1 MDFLA
6 ATCMC
11 IGLALFTLADSQVS
25 PSFNTLGVLL
35 ISLALVCDAAIGN
48 VQEKAM
54 REYKAPNNEV
64 VFYSYGIGFVY
75 LLVIMIFT
83 GQFFSGLKFCFRY
96 PVQTYGYAFVFSITG
111 YLGIQIVLTL
121 VRTTGATVAA
131 TVTTA
136 RKAVTICLSF
146 FFFAKPFTFQ
156 YLWSGLIV
164 VLGIYLNVY
173 SKKNKLTFAECIMK
187 IRHCFTSDSDTRR
200 LLQNV

>member
-1 MDFLA
+1 M
-6 ATCMC
+6 
-11 IGLALFTLADSQVS
+11 ALM
-25 PSFNTLGVLL
+25 
-35 ISLALVCDAAIGN
+35 CDAGIGN

-54 REYKAPNNEV
+54 REHKAPNHEV

-83 GQFFSGLKFCFRY
+83 GDFFSGTVFCLQR
-96 PVQTYGYAFVFSITG
+96 PVETYGYAFVFSITG

-121 VRTTGATVAA
+121 VRTTGAPIAA

-146 FFFAKPFTFQ
+146 IFFSKPFTFQ
-156 YLWSGLIV
+156 YIWSGLIV
-164 VLGIYLNVY
+164 VIGIYLNVY
-173 SKKNKLTFAECIMK
+173 SKRHKLTFHDIVQKFRKCLSISK
-187 IRHCFTSDSDTRR
+187 DGTSDDSRR